1 MTFSHATH
9 LSDFQQIARAWTE
22 RSFQRE
28 SSAFCHVIFTQGAPL
43 FSDFQQNARVCP
55 KQRFQPEIST
65 FCPFCTGRTTF
76 QRLQLNALVSA
87 HQQVLCWHWAHHF
100 LSFSDLVQHFLAIFK
115 KSTSLYKTAV
125 TSRDQLVLSF
135 SRRAHHF
142 LAIFSKVLEIVQ
154 NSVFS
159 SRLARFVI
167 FAQGT
172 LLFSDFKQSVRVC
185 TE

>member
-100 LSFSDLVQHFLAIFK
+100 LSFSDLVQHFLAIFTK
-115 KSTSLYKTAV
+115 VHESL
-125 TSRDQLVLSF
+125 
-135 SRRAHHF
+135 
-142 LAIFSKVLEIVQ
+142 Q
-154 NSVFS
+154 NSS
-159 SRLARFVI
+159 YIPRSAGFVI
-167 FAQGT
+167 FAPGAPLSCHFQQSTRDCPKQRFQPEISTFCHFRTGHTT
-172 LLFSDFKQSVRVC
+172 L
-185 TE
+185 